1 MSVDRGLKRIRLDHD
16 SKEVESEGDR
26 EAQQQEL
33 RNKRNKIAS
42 DILRREAMV
51 ADNPSPVYLS
61 RAMQLEGSI
70 VGDVGE
76 CPKKNIPTQLLNAV
90 LSGISVALRAGVVTV
105 PELKQEILNFVYHYG
120 RKMKAGLIKDDVTK
134 SLIDDIDES
143 LSKGIRHGSMP
154 HACISLASSLWK
166 ISGYIGREYI
176 RPVIEQKWNDII
188 DNYNQNKRAIEW
200 ANEQETEMGDMEAS
214 RLEDENRAAQVT
226 LLTLGFEVEDNTED
240 AMESGNNPM
249 QTDRQTDGQ
258 TDGETDPNFAI
269 GRNMGPQ
276 MTRKDRA
283 AFQRAR
289 NKRRIQMATQQRLA
303 ALQRDA
309 AMTMAEEDSDAESS
323 DPESLGGKR
332 RTRKH
337 KKQMKH
343 KKTKRHR
350 KNTKKHLKK
359 RNNKKQRKT
368 RNRK

>member
-51 ADNPSPVYLS
+51 DDPFLS

-249 QTDRQTDGQ
+249 QTERK
-258 TDGETDPNFAI
+258 ENVEERRE
-269 GRNMGPQ
+269 RNNRFRTM
-276 MTRKDRA
+276 KAAERA
-283 AFQRAR
+283 A
-289 NKRRIQMATQQRLA
+289 A
-303 ALQRDA
+303 A
-309 AMTMAEEDSDAESS
+309 EDYDAESS
-323 DPESLGGKR
+323 DPEFFDSEESLGGKR

-350 KNTKKHLKK
+350 KKTKKHLKK

>member
-1 MSVDRGLKRIRLDHD
+1 MIINRGMKRSRPDHD

-51 ADNPSPVYLS
+51 DDPFLS
-61 RAMQLEGSI
+61 RAIQIEGSI
-70 VGDVGE
+70 VGDDGQ
-76 CPKKNIPTQLLNAV
+76 CPEKKIPTQLLNAV
-90 LSGISVALRAGVVTV
+90 LTGILNALKIGLLTPQKAKEAIR
-105 PELKQEILNFVYHYG
+105 NFVYQYWD
-120 RKMKAGLIKDDVTK
+120 KVQAGLMDDTSTRLLKDIYER
-134 SLIDDIDES
+134 LGE
-143 LSKGIRHGSMP
+143 GIPPSSMAS
-154 HACISLASSLWK
+154 ACISLARSLWE
-166 ISGYIGREYI
+166 ISKYIGRTHI
-176 RPVIEQKWNDII
+176 RPAIENKWNDII
-188 DNYNQNKRAIEW
+188 DNYNQNTRAIEW

-249 QTDRQTDGQ
+249 QTERK
-258 TDGETDPNFAI
+258 ENVEERRE
-269 GRNMGPQ
+269 RNNRFRTM
-276 MTRKDRA
+276 KAAERA
-283 AFQRAR
+283 A
-289 NKRRIQMATQQRLA
+289 A
-303 ALQRDA
+303 A
-309 AMTMAEEDSDAESS
+309 EDYDAESS
-323 DPESLGGKR
+323 DPEFFDSEESLGGKR

-350 KNTKKHLKK
+350 KKTKKHLKK

>member
-1 MSVDRGLKRIRLDHD
+1 MNVDRRLKRIRPDD
-16 SKEVESEGDR
+16 ESEGDR
-26 EAQQQEL
+26 EAQLQEL
-33 RNKRNKIAS
+33 QNKRNKIAS
-42 DILRREAMV
+42 DILISEAAMV
-51 ADNPSPVYLS
+51 TDNPSPVYLS

-70 VGDVGE
+70 VGDDGE

-90 LSGISVALRAGVVTV
+90 LSGISMALSAGVVTV
-105 PELKQEILNFVYHYG
+105 PELKQEILNFVYHYW

-134 SLIDDIDES
+134 SLIDDINES

-176 RPVIEQKWNDII
+176 RPAIENKWKDII
-188 DNYNQNKRAIEW
+188 TNYNDNKEIIKLMDED
-200 ANEQETEMGDMEAS
+200 ETEMGDMEAS

-240 AMESGNNPM
+240 AMESEYNPM
-249 QTDRQTDGQ
+249 QADRQTN
-258 TDGETDPNFAI
+258 PNFAI

-276 MTRKDRA
+276 MTRKERA
-283 AFQRAR
+283 AFQRTR
-289 NKRRIQMATQQRLA
+289 NKRRIQMETQQRREAQRRRA
-303 ALQRDA
+303 AA
-309 AMTMAEEDSDAESS
+309 AAAEEDSDAEEDAPMGAAEESS
-323 DPESLGGKR
+323 SEIGGKR

-350 KNTKKHLKK
+350 KKTKKHLKK